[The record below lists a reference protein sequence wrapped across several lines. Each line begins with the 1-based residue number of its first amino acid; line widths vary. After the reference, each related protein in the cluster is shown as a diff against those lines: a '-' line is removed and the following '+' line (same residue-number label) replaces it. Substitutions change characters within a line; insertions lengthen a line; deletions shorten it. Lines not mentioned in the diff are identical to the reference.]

1 MAHTWIT
8 SRAEA
13 STQNLLE
20 TVKELTKMQAKK
32 RLKKA
37 IFTVVAAN
45 RLDRVGCGLW
55 FVVCGM
61 RFCGVWFC
69 GFLFCGS

>member
-1 MAHTWIT
+1 MGHPWIT
-8 SRAEA
+8 ARAEA
-13 STQNLLE
+13 STQNLPE

-45 RLDRVGCGLW
+45 R
-55 FVVCGM
+55 
-61 RFCGVWFC
+61 
-69 GFLFCGS
+69 